1 MTSEKTTTL
10 KAILPISLAVTAA
23 YSVSLSGLYLQPQL
37 LIPLTEVYESSETE
51 IGQLYGVENFAFFI
65 TLLLTT
71 IPITRYSR
79 RKMALLGTL
88 MFVLG
93 SVASGFAGSIS
104 SLMFYR
110 VIVSIGAGIISSAA
124 TAAASGSPDP
134 VRTFALS
141 GIMYLSAIGVMQG
154 LIPVGLINFGLKGIF
169 ASLAIYSIAVIPAY
183 YFLYPP
189 VKVYAAEIGFFKLL
203 RNAPYRSLAIM
214 AMAGL
219 FIYELGQNAVFTYM
233 DILGENAGLESQSRG
248 MVFFLG
254 TFVSILGGAIAVWLG
269 TRFGRFRP
277 LMCGLALNVICTT
290 MFAAVKD
297 PNYYVYLK
305 FTWDISYS
313 FSLPYI
319 MGTLASLDKEGRW
332 AVAGDAF
339 WNFASTPGPVI
350 ATSIV
355 FYANY
360 NTLALW
366 VFTSGA
372 VGVALLCF
380 TAKQSDKLGLK
391 G

>member
-1 MTSEKTTTL
+1 LTNEKATSL
-10 KAILPISLAVTAA
+10 KDILPISLAVTAA

-37 LIPLTEVYESSETE
+37 LIPLKEVYESSDTE
-51 IGQLYGVENFAFFI
+51 IGRLYGAENFAFFI

-71 IPITRYSR
+71 IAITRFSR
-79 RKMALLGTL
+79 TKMALLGTL
-88 MFVLG
+88 LFVLG
-93 SVASGFAGSIS
+93 SIASGFAGSIS

-124 TAAASGSPDP
+124 TAAASGSKDP
-134 VRTFALS
+134 VRVFALS
-141 GIMYLSAIGVMQG
+141 GILYLSAIGVMRG
-154 LIPVGLINFGLKGIF
+154 LIPVGLTNFGLKGVF
-169 ASLAIYSIAVIPAY
+169 VPLALYSIAVIPTY

-214 AMAGL
+214 AMSGL
-219 FIYELGQNAVFTYM
+219 LIYELGQNAVFTYQ
-233 DILGENAGLESQSRG
+233 DLLGENAGLESQSRG

-254 TFVSILGGAIAVWLG
+254 TFVTILGGAIAAWMG
-269 TRFGRFRP
+269 SRFGIFRP
-277 LMCGLALNVICTT
+277 LMCGLALNVISTT

-297 PNYYVYLK
+297 PNYYVFLN
-305 FTWDISYS
+305 FTWDISYA
-313 FSLPYI
+313 FSMPYI

-350 ATSIV
+350 ATLIV
-355 FYANY
+355 TYAGY
-360 NTLALW
+360 NSLAMW

-380 TAKQSDKLGLK
+380 TAKQSDKLGLE